1 MPLLKAHKVS
11 YFLASGGFFSVKSIG
26 EISLTELVRMRD
38 EPNSRT
44 PEILRQSGY
53 VAKDT
58 EEGPVVVTFH
68 GSLLREEAMLGQYRA
83 VLSNCGY
90 PVEEIEDDS
99 RPGRRML
106 KVGSA

>member
-11 YFLASGGFFSVKSIG
+11 FFLASGGFTSVKKIG
-26 EISLTELVRMRD
+26 EISLTEMIRMRD

-58 EEGPVVVTFH
+58 EEGPVLVTFH
-68 GSLLREEAMLGQYRA
+68 GTPKREPDMLRMYDDVLL
-83 VLSNCGY
+83 NCGY
-90 PVEEIEDDS
+90 ATQMEDDPD
-99 RPGRRML
+99 REGRMRL
-106 KVGSA
+106 KVVGP